1 MNYGRSLTFAVFSIA
16 WNDGRARISSV
27 KIRVIKEKYFD
38 DTSIFL
44 YVVWQVYLT
53 NKVLQAI
60 E

>member
-1 MNYGRSLTFAVFSIA
+1 MLSSPIA
-16 WNDGRARISSV
+16 WNDRCARISSV
-27 KIRVIKEKYFD
+27 KTRVIKEKYFD

-44 YVVWQVYLT
+44 YVVLQVYLT